1 VYNEPMQEL
10 RDIFGIWPSLKE
22 MADDL
27 NEKYDTVKR
36 WRNRSRIPDTA
47 WPKIIEKAARRER
60 LVTAAELLELNQR
73 ARNQRRLAAEARA
86 S

>member
-1 VYNEPMQEL
+1 MQEL
-10 RDIFGIWPSLKE
+10 RDIFAIWPSIKE

-36 WRNRSRIPDTA
+36 WRNRRRIPSDA
-47 WPKIIEKAARRER
+47 WPQIIEKAARREH
-60 LVTAAELLELNQR
+60 LVTAAQLLELNNAPRRSR
-73 ARNQRRLAAEARA
+73 AKEARA